1 MNTIN
6 YDQLIAVTAGDPAGV
21 GPDICLELSN
31 HALSNKIVVLSD
43 PSVLEERAKNLKKNI
58 KITEWDPKKND
69 NGKLSENS
77 LFVWP
82 HYFRSDVLC
91 GHPNSKNSETVLS
104 SMNSAIDGCKRK
116 IFKGMVTAP
125 VNKAAINQ
133 AEFQFTGHTEFIA
146 NNTDTETPVMMLTAD
161 KFRVALATT
170 HIPLSQVSSS
180 ITKEKI
186 INIIEIIHADLK
198 KYFNIQNPKIFVCGL
213 NPHAGENGY
222 LGNEEKTI
230 IEPAIKY
237 LRKKG
242 LSVEGPTSA
251 DTIFLNEKKADIFL
265 AMYHDQGLPILKY
278 KGFGNAV
285 NVTLGL
291 PFVRTSVD
299 HGTAYDIAG
308 TGKADARSLIS
319 AVEMAFQMV
328 N

>member
-1 MNTIN
+1 MNTDN
-6 YDQLIAVTAGDPAGV
+6 PDKVIAVTAGDPAGI

-58 KITEWDPKKND
+58 KITEWDPKKID

-91 GHPNSKNSETVLS
+91 GHPNSENSETVLS

-125 VNKAAINQ
+125 VNKAVINQ

-146 NNTDTETPVMMLTAD
+146 NNTDTETPVMMLAAD

-242 LSVEGPTSA
+242 LSVEGPASA
-251 DTIFLNEKKADIFL
+251 DTIFLSEKKADIFL
-265 AMYHDQGLPILKY
+265 AMYHDQVLPILKY

>member
-1 MNTIN
+1 MNTDN
-6 YDQLIAVTAGDPAGV
+6 SDQVIAVTAGDPAGI

-31 HALSNKIVVLSD
+31 HVWSNKIIVLTD
-43 PSVLEERAKNLKKNI
+43 PSVLKERAKNLKKNI
-58 KITEWDPKKND
+58 NITEWDPKKINT
-69 NGKLSENS
+69 GRLSEDS

-82 HYFRSDVLC
+82 HYFKSEVLC
-91 GHPNSKNSETVLS
+91 GYPNSENSETVLS
-104 SMNSAIDGCKRK
+104 SLNSAIDGCKKK

-125 VNKAAINQ
+125 VNKAVINQ
-133 AEFQFTGHTEFIA
+133 ADYQFTGHTEFIA
-146 NNTDTETPVMMLTAD
+146 NNTDTKIPVMMLATG

-170 HIPLSQVSSS
+170 HIPLNQVSTS
-180 ITKEKI
+180 INKEKI
-186 INIIEIIHADLK
+186 ISIVEIIHNDLK

-222 LGNEEKTI
+222 LGNEEKLI
-230 IEPAIKY
+230 IEPAIKD
-237 LRKKG
+237 LKAKG
-242 LSVEGPTSA
+242 LSVEGPASA

-265 AMYHDQGLPILKY
+265 AMYHDQGLPIIKY

-308 TGKADARSLIS
+308 TGKADARSLIG
-319 AVEMAFQMV
+319 AIEMAFQMV

>member
-1 MNTIN
+1 
-6 YDQLIAVTAGDPAGV
+6 
-21 GPDICLELSN
+21 
-31 HALSNKIVVLSD
+31 
-43 PSVLEERAKNLKKNI
+43 
-58 KITEWDPKKND
+58 
-69 NGKLSENS
+69 
-77 LFVWP
+77 
-82 HYFRSDVLC
+82 
-91 GHPNSKNSETVLS
+91 
-104 SMNSAIDGCKRK
+104 
-116 IFKGMVTAP
+116 MVTAP
-125 VNKAAINQ
+125 VNKAVINQ

-146 NNTDTETPVMMLTAD
+146 NNTDTVTPVMMLTAD

>member
-1 MNTIN
+1 MNTID
-6 YDQLIAVTAGDPAGV
+6 YGQLIAVTAGDPAGV
-21 GPDICLELSN
+21 GPDICLDLSN
-31 HALSNKIVVLSD
+31 HALNNKIVVLSD
-43 PSVLEERAKNLKKNI
+43 PSVLKERAKNLKKNI
-58 KITEWDPKKND
+58 KITEWDPKKID

-91 GHPNSKNSETVLS
+91 GHPNSENSETVLS

-125 VNKAAINQ
+125 VNKAVINQ

-146 NNTDTETPVMMLTAD
+146 NNTNTETPVMMLAAD

-186 INIIEIIHADLK
+186 INIIEIINADLE

-242 LSVEGPTSA
+242 LSVEGPASA
-251 DTIFLNEKKADIFL
+251 DTIFLSEKKADIFL

>member
-1 MNTIN
+1 MNTNN
-6 YDQLIAVTAGDPAGV
+6 YDQVIAITAGDPAGI

-31 HALSNKIVVLSD
+31 HSWSNKIIVLTD
-43 PSVLEERAKNLKKNI
+43 PSVLKERAKNLKKNI
-58 KITEWDPKKND
+58 KITEWDPKKINT
-69 NGKLSENS
+69 GRLSENS

-82 HYFRSDVLC
+82 HYFKSEVLC
-91 GHPNSKNSETVLS
+91 GHPNPENSETVLS
-104 SMNSAIDGCKRK
+104 SLNSAIDGCKKK

-125 VNKAAINQ
+125 INKAVINQ
-133 AEFQFTGHTEFIA
+133 AEYQFSGHTEFIA
-146 NNTDTETPVMMLTAD
+146 NNTDTETPVMMLTTD

-170 HIPLSQVSSS
+170 HIPLNQVSSS
-180 ITKEKI
+180 INKEKI
-186 INIIEIIHADLK
+186 INIVEIIHNDLK

-222 LGNEEKTI
+222 LGNEEKLI
-230 IEPAIKY
+230 IEPAIKH
-237 LRKKG
+237 LKERG
-242 LSVEGPTSA
+242 FSVEGPASA
-251 DTIFLNEKKADIFL
+251 DTIFLNEEKADIFL

-319 AVEMAFQMV
+319 AIEMAIKMV

>member
-43 PSVLEERAKNLKKNI
+43 PSVLKERAKNLKKNI
-58 KITEWDPKKND
+58 KITEWDPKKID

-91 GHPNSKNSETVLS
+91 GHPNSENSETVLS

-125 VNKAAINQ
+125 VNKAVINQ

-146 NNTDTETPVMMLTAD
+146 NNTDTETPVMMLAAD

-242 LSVEGPTSA
+242 LSIEGPASA
-251 DTIFLNEKKADIFL
+251 DTIFLSEKKADIFL

>member
-1 MNTIN
+1 MNTID
-6 YDQLIAVTAGDPAGV
+6 YGQLIAVTAGDPAGV

-43 PSVLEERAKNLKKNI
+43 PSVLKERAKNLKKNI
-58 KITEWDPKKND
+58 KITEWDPKKID

-91 GHPNSKNSETVLS
+91 GHPNSENSETVLS

-125 VNKAAINQ
+125 VNKAVINQ

-146 NNTDTETPVMMLTAD
+146 NNTNTETPVMMLASD

-170 HIPLSQVSSS
+170 HIPLSQVSSL

-186 INIIEIIHADLK
+186 INIIEIINADLE

-242 LSVEGPTSA
+242 LSVEGPASA
-251 DTIFLNEKKADIFL
+251 DTIFLSEKKADIFL

>member
-58 KITEWDPKKND
+58 KITEWDPKKID

-91 GHPNSKNSETVLS
+91 GHPNSENSETVLS

-125 VNKAAINQ
+125 VNKSVINQ

-146 NNTDTETPVMMLTAD
+146 NNTDTETPVMMLAAD

-242 LSVEGPTSA
+242 LSVEGPASA

>member
-58 KITEWDPKKND
+58 KITEWDPKKID

-91 GHPNSKNSETVLS
+91 GHPNSENSETVLS

-125 VNKAAINQ
+125 VNKAVINQ

-146 NNTDTETPVMMLTAD
+146 NNTDTETPVMMLAAD

-242 LSVEGPTSA
+242 LSVEGPASA

>member
-1 MNTIN
+1 MNTID
-6 YDQLIAVTAGDPAGV
+6 YGQLIAVTAGDPAGV

-58 KITEWDPKKND
+58 KITEWDPKKID

-91 GHPNSKNSETVLS
+91 GHPNSENSETVLS

-125 VNKAAINQ
+125 VNKAVINQ

-146 NNTDTETPVMMLTAD
+146 NNTNTETPVMMLAAD

-186 INIIEIIHADLK
+186 INIIEIINADLE

-242 LSVEGPTSA
+242 LSVEGPASA
-251 DTIFLNEKKADIFL
+251 DTIFLNEKEADIFL

>member
-58 KITEWDPKKND
+58 KITEWDPKKID
-69 NGKLSENS
+69 HGKLSQNS

-91 GHPNSKNSETVLS
+91 GHPNSENSETVLS

-125 VNKAAINQ
+125 VNKAVINQ
-133 AEFQFTGHTEFIA
+133 AKFKFTGHTEFIA
-146 NNTDTETPVMMLTAD
+146 NNTDTETPVMMLAAD

-213 NPHAGENGY
+213 NPHAGESGY

-242 LSVEGPTSA
+242 LSIEGPASA
-251 DTIFLNEKKADIFL
+251 DTIFLSEKKADIFL

>member
-1 MNTIN
+1 MNTLN

-43 PSVLEERAKNLKKNI
+43 PSVLKERAKNLKKNI
-58 KITEWDPKKND
+58 KITEWDPKKID

-125 VNKAAINQ
+125 VNKAVINK

-146 NNTDTETPVMMLTAD
+146 NNTDTETPVMMLAAE

-242 LSVEGPTSA
+242 LSVEGPASA
-251 DTIFLNEKKADIFL
+251 DTIFLSEKKADIFL

-308 TGKADARSLIS
+308 TGKAEARSLIS

>member
-58 KITEWDPKKND
+58 KITEWDPKKID

-91 GHPNSKNSETVLS
+91 GHPNSENSETVLS

-125 VNKAAINQ
+125 VNKAVINQ

-146 NNTDTETPVMMLTAD
+146 NNTDTETPVMMLAAD

-222 LGNEEKTI
+222 LGNEEKLI

-237 LRKKG
+237 LKQKG
-242 LSVEGPTSA
+242 FSVEGPASA

-319 AVEMAFQMV
+319 AIEMAFQMV